1 MASAALNA
9 AGREYHF
16 EDSEFTFPCASTM
29 TTADVGKAVMI
40 DTGVVPAAGIPPTVK
55 LCTDNAEI
63 FGRVEQVEVRAQE
76 GQYFA
81 TVSLRF
87 IGNIAMKAGETPAPG
102 SQLVGFT
109 GGLVKSRAALTVTD
123 TGTTGAAVSWTMGSV
138 KPHTVY
144 NYDATNNVVNVA
156 FGI

>member
-1 MASAALNA
+1 MASVNLNA

-29 TTADVGKAVMI
+29 TTADVGKAVTI
-40 DTGVVPAAGIPPTVK
+40 DTGVTPAPGVPPSVK
-55 LCTDNAEI
+55 LCADNDEI

-87 IGNIAMKAGETPAPG
+87 IGNLPMKSGETPAPG
-102 SQLVGFT
+102 SQLIGYT
-109 GGLVKSRAALTVTD
+109 GGLAKSRAAITFVD
-123 TGTTGAAVSWTMGSV
+123 TGTSGTTITLKQGSV

-144 NYDATNNVVNVA
+144 NYDATANVVNVA